1 MMDNIYQKEALKL
14 RKEDISTLP
23 GSVGWESPSNI
34 ALVKYWGKKDTQ
46 KPINPSLSMTL
57 SHMSTRTE
65 VHYTRTRYERGKRW
79 FSFNGEK
86 NHPFGARII
95 GYLEKLEPFFPF
107 LAHMDL
113 HIVST
118 NSFPHSAGMASS
130 ASAMSALALCI
141 CSIEQRLRDH
151 PTGAQEF
158 YRKASYMAR
167 LGSGSAARSV
177 YGPFVEW
184 GDPSKGSDEY
194 AQPLEGQVNPALVFL
209 HDSVMITSGEPKK
222 VKSSQGH
229 RRMEKHPYHSA
240 RIQQALDNQQKIRK
254 ALARG
259 DFQMLA
265 EATEEEALSL
275 HALMLSSRP
284 GFILINQATINIIQ
298 AIRDFRDQT
307 GARITFTLDAGPNVH
322 VIYPTDQKEAIRE
335 WMQQTLAPYCENG
348 KMIHDFTGKGP
359 EQLDL
364 NRND

>member
-1 MMDNIYQKEALKL
+1 MDSTYQKEALNLK
-14 RKEDISTLP
+14 KEDISTLP
-23 GSVGWESPSNI
+23 GLVGWESPSNI

-57 SHMSTRTE
+57 SHMRTRTE

-79 FSFNGEK
+79 FSFNGEE
-86 NHPFGARII
+86 NHSFGARIE
-95 GYLEKLEPFFPF
+95 GYLKKLEPFFPF

-141 CSIEQRLRDH
+141 CSIEQSLKNRNPGPQD
-151 PTGAQEF
+151 F

-177 YGPFVEW
+177 YGNFVEW
-184 GDPSKGSDEY
+184 GDPTKGSDEY
-194 AQPLEGQVNPALVFL
+194 AQPLEGIVNPGLAFL
-209 HDSVMITSGEPKK
+209 HDSVMITSSETKK
-222 VKSSQGH
+222 VTSSEGH
-229 RRMEKHPYHSA
+229 TRMEHHPYHSS
-240 RIQQALDNQQKIRK
+240 RIQQALNNQQKIRE
-254 ALARG
+254 ALVKG
-259 DFQMLA
+259 NFQLLA

-275 HALMLSSRP
+275 HALMLSSNP

-298 AIRDFRDQT
+298 AIREFREQT
-307 GARITFTLDAGPNVH
+307 GAWITFTLDAGPNVH
-322 VIYPTDQKEAIRE
+322 VLYPTAQKETIRE

-359 EQLDL
+359 EKLDL
-364 NRND
+364 NQNE